1 MKIGKNSDHRKMKL
15 SKVLKQ
21 FCKEIF
27 NIKLIFTSFKT
38 ENHFSN
44 EGPNPKNSQSFL
56 VYKFSCAS
64 CSSSYIGKTCR
75 QYQTKIEEHI
85 KKDKKSHIFKHLH
98 GKMTCFDSHN
108 LLF

>member
-1 MKIGKNSDHRKMKL
+1 MKL

-21 FCKEIF
+21 FCKENF

-75 QYQTKIEEHI
+75 HYQTKTEEHI
-85 KKDKKSHIFKHLH
+85 KKDKKSHIFKH
-98 GKMTCFDSHN
+98 
-108 LLF
+108 